1 MKYLTSVVLIR
12 HRKDNFFSSRFGSWR
27 WRDSYWL
34 MFVKLEVLSFILLDL
49 GFLVEGFFLVLLVVP
64 FQRRRRE
71 NWNVQIVAVSMSSK
85 NCWRKGASCS
95 LLHYE
100 EIYLLLKS
108 RSFCTG
114 FNRWTGPTMESY
126 TFIVEGW
133 GQKRAANV
141 AISAIFVSVGGSTPP
156 PVTMMQCNLL
166 HPPFEVEPPLFWC
179 LFLSEKID

>member
-34 MFVKLEVLSFILLDL
+34 MFVKLEVISLAWD
-49 GFLVEGFFLVLLVVP
+49 FLTAFVGREFSSLLVVP

-126 TFIVEGW
+126 TFIVRRGL
-133 GQKRAANV
+133 KRAAKCCYFCYLRV
-141 AISAIFVSVGGSTPP
+141 CGGVYPP
-156 PVTMMQCNLL
+156 PGHDDAVQLAA
-166 HPPFEVEPPLFWC
+166 PPFRSWASSILMPF
-179 LFLSEKID
+179 S

>member
-34 MFVKLEVLSFILLDL
+34 MFVKLEVLSIVVGITGLCSWLCSL
-49 GFLVEGFFLVLLVVP
+49 RVLVVP

-114 FNRWTGPTMESY
+114 LIVGQDQRWSPILSY
-126 TFIVEGW
+126 WEG
-133 GQKRAANV
+133 GLKRAAKLLLILSHRV
-141 AISAIFVSVGGSTPP
+141 CGGGGTPP
-156 PVTMMQCNLL
+156 G
-166 HPPFEVEPPLFWC
+166 H
-179 LFLSEKID
+179 DD